1 MRFLSFF
8 LSLHHSGSFPDANM
22 DDYTSRR
29 WMMEMDDGW
38 REVRL
43 HLKVNL
49 KVSTSLQ
56 GDG

>member
-1 MRFLSFF
+1 
-8 LSLHHSGSFPDANM
+8 M

-43 HLKVNL
+43 HFKVNL